1 MIFTTNEELNT
12 ALYEKLF
19 EEQEGF
25 RGELLGMAPQEI
37 LDRAYE
43 FVVREDILLAMEYN
57 DLSDRQCK
65 ALLSSEAPL
74 SELFGAW
81 ERHEGCHM
89 EEIRDVIESHANK
102 LIREKFLKDRGE
114 AR

>member
-1 MIFTTNEELNT
+1 MINEELNT

-19 EEQEGF
+19 DEQERF
-25 RGELLGMAPQEI
+25 RGELLGLPPQEI

-43 FVVREDILLAMEYN
+43 FVVREDILLSMEYN

-65 ALLSSEAPL
+65 ALLSSEASL

-89 EEIRDVIESHANK
+89 VEIRDVIESHANK
-102 LIREKFLKDRGE
+102 LIREKFFQDRGK